1 MKRILRRGHPGAL
14 SSIPIPPPLFLPLPG
29 PSPGS
34 EASGPNK
41 ASTLLLS
48 SSLSPDSCRLLMS
61 STRRQWRER
70 GTGADWCLPACQ
82 WRFLP
87 LPFFLPASFSR
98 YRQDKAVYSKVQRP
112 LLTFP
117 VKRQRD
123 HGERPAIYRWVDMR
137 TRPDAQCKTEAS
149 RHGEKRDSGTSE
161 RTHWCGIS
169 AKSLIS
175 WRPQSIILSRHKYV
189 FI

>member
-1 MKRILRRGHPGAL
+1 MASCSRLTVCDHCSYVNITRGMGWKALLSSFTVKGEGMKRILRRGHPGAL
-14 SSIPIPPPLFLPLPG
+14 SSIPIPIPPPLFLPLPG
-29 PSPGS
+29 LSPGS

-41 ASTLLLS
+41 ASTLLLL

-98 YRQDKAVYSKVQRP
+98 YRQDKAVYSK
-112 LLTFP
+112 
-117 VKRQRD
+117 
-123 HGERPAIYRWVDMR
+123 
-137 TRPDAQCKTEAS
+137 C
-149 RHGEKRDSGTSE
+149 
-161 RTHWCGIS
+161 S
-169 AKSLIS
+169 AHCSLF
-175 WRPQSIILSRHKYV
+175 Q
-189 FI
+189 